1 MIDQLRREPGKVNA
15 WLALAMWV
23 VQPFT
28 LGPLVGDALDPS
40 RELFRSASSW
50 ALWIGWLVILVALA
64 LPRPITLTVG
74 RIGACAALPAALW
87 AALETDDSG
96 AAAVGVAGAALAAA
110 LVLAPTFA
118 DRFID
123 GASYG
128 DERRFALRAPGPVL
142 LGLLAPTWAAVVV
155 GLTIGPLLLA
165 DRRWVVGAVAVVVG
179 WPIAYFAAR
188 ALHQLANRFVVFV
201 PNGFVVHDLT
211 VMREP
216 VLFQAR
222 EIAGLA
228 PAPADTTAE
237 DMTSAALGLALE
249 LKLGAPATLPMVA
262 GRNDTEER
270 EIRALLI
277 APSRPAAVMALAQ
290 SRGLRIV

>member
-1 MIDQLRREPGKVNA
+1 MIERLRREPGTVTG
-15 WLALAMWV
+15 WLALVVWV
-23 VQPFT
+23 AQPFT
-28 LGPLVGDALDPS
+28 LGPLLGEVLDPT
-40 RELFRSASSW
+40 RLLFRTVCTW
-50 ALWIGWLVILVALA
+50 GLWVGWLEVLIALV
-64 LPRPITLTVG
+64 LPRPITLTVA
-74 RIGACAALPAALW
+74 RIGTTAALPVAAW
-87 AALETDDSG
+87 AALESDDTTQTVIAVLG
-96 AAAVGVAGAALAAA
+96 AIAASA

-128 DERRFALRAPGPVL
+128 EERRFALRPPGPVL
-142 LGLLAPTWAAVVV
+142 LGLVVPTWVAVVG
-155 GLTIGPLLLA
+155 GLAAGPLLLA
-165 DRRWVVGAVAVVVG
+165 DENWALGAVLTVVG
-179 WPIAYFAAR
+179 WPVAFFAAR

-228 PAPADTTAE
+228 PALADTTAV

-249 LKLGAPATLPMVA
+249 MRLAAPATLPMVA
-262 GRNDTEER
+262 GRKETEDR
-270 EIRALLI
+270 DVRAFLI
-277 APSRPAAVMALAQ
+277 SPSRPAALLTLAR
-290 SRGLRIV
+290 SRGVPIA